1 MIFLF
6 LSFHHRITNTIE
18 KKMEN
23 IKNFV
28 NGITGNDNQQQKSD
42 GLKNQSV
49 PRVDGNNIKH
59 FGTVDKARNRTES
72 ESSSASMS
80 SVSSATSVTNTTQ
93 KDKDPYFWVM

>member
-1 MIFLF
+1 
-6 LSFHHRITNTIE
+6 
-18 KKMEN
+18 MEN

-28 NGITGNDNQQQKSD
+28 NGITGHDNNQQKND
-42 GLKNQSV
+42 GLKNQSI

-59 FGTVDKARNRTES
+59 LGSVEKPRNRTES

-80 SVSSATSVTNTTQ
+80 SVSSVASVANTTQ